1 MPGRTRSRTPVDP
14 KKKQLR
20 IYKERLAGL
29 LTSIAH
35 TSGAEKAKLEEDA
48 EALRQKIPDAQV
60 TAHSA
65 AQINLAVFRRLHH
78 FRYLRATQQRAVAP
92 LQKLPLVLIRG
103 TAAPDRSQLH
113 WTAPSC
119 TQALH
124 QQRVAP
130 RRTQAA
136 KQSDCACRADCWQL
150 TCQPRQEGTI
160 VKERKVSQQ
169 HQLR

>member
-65 AQINLAVFRRLHH
+65 AQNNLAVFRRLHH

-92 LQKLPLVLIRG
+92 LQN
-103 TAAPDRSQLH
+103 
-113 WTAPSC
+113 
-119 TQALH
+119 
-124 QQRVAP
+124 
-130 RRTQAA
+130 
-136 KQSDCACRADCWQL
+136 CRWSSSG
-150 TCQPRQEGTI
+150 E
-160 VKERKVSQQ
+160 QQ
-169 HQLR
+169 HQIGASYTGLLRAARQRCTSNGWHPDVHRQQSRATARVAQTVGN